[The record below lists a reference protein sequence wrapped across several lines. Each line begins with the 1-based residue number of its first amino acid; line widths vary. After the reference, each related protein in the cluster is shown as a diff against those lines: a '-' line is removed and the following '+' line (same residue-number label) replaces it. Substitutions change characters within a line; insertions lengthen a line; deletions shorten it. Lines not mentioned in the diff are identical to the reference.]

1 MIRLKVMPLTT
12 RKLGLR
18 KKQITF
24 NYVKQVIYTKLCSL
38 FHCAWSHHYPN
49 KVIDGTM
56 IVALYLKSVDWRNDR
71 AAVSENACAPCA
83 AAVLSVS
90 VLIRCGAKLPQHV
103 SD

>member
-24 NYVKQVIYTKLCSL
+24 LCKDIVTWP
-38 FHCAWSHHYPN
+38 FAHYFIHCAWSHHYPN

-56 IVALYLKSVDWRNDR
+56 IVALYLKSVD
-71 AAVSENACAPCA
+71 
-83 AAVLSVS
+83 
-90 VLIRCGAKLPQHV
+90 
-103 SD
+103 